1 MEEESLNNQEDSAK
15 EVTKDNI
22 SSGLQRF
29 DDIKLNMKVVI
40 GKINMPIQSFLKI
53 TRGTIIE
60 IGKSRNETMEIFVN
74 EEKIGDCDIVIEG
87 EAVLAEITKIKK
99 KGKIG

>member
-1 MEEESLNNQEDSAK
+1 MEEENLNNQEDSKK
-15 EVTKDNI
+15 EVNADEI

-40 GKINMPIQSFLKI
+40 GKIYMPIQSFLKI

-60 IGKSRNETMEIFVN
+60 IGKSRSETMEIFVN

-87 EAVLAEITKIKK
+87 ESVLAEVTKIKRK
-99 KGKIG
+99 NKIG